1 MDAEDVHEGDFNLEP
16 PDDSYDSDDSDDCD
30 SYYEDGEDED
40 DDYSGSD
47 YGSDYMRSQTPS
59 PPRAM
64 AEGEEEEAR
73 ARDDDDG
80 DTGDAAAADEE
91 DAPEDEGDKTPYLDP
106 GMNDDS
112 RLLLQWV
119 GPYFDIIIQDS
130 VRNNTQAV
138 LRQSTRLFTL
148 GIHHAYACAII
159 NRWGRGLSD
168 APGGPE
174 KSSPSKRKKAKRDA
188 KEQKSPGFSSL
199 QHSFLN
205 PAIGASFYPGLNANH
220 GRQNAGSS
228 MDKVSSSTHAR
239 GPTRPRTSPPKPK
252 KRSRMDEAWDLMLQ
266 WQLPPPHIA
275 AEQEAASRI
284 RMERVEKA
292 GAAKAARW
300 VANGLHA
307 V

>member
-1 MDAEDVHEGDFNLEP
+1 
-16 PDDSYDSDDSDDCD
+16 
-30 SYYEDGEDED
+30 
-40 DDYSGSD
+40 
-47 YGSDYMRSQTPS
+47 
-59 PPRAM
+59 
-64 AEGEEEEAR
+64 
-73 ARDDDDG
+73 
-80 DTGDAAAADEE
+80 
-91 DAPEDEGDKTPYLDP
+91 
-106 GMNDDS
+106 MNDDS
-112 RLLLQWV
+112 RMLLQWV
-119 GPYFDIIIQDS
+119 GPYFDIIIQNS

-239 GPTRPRTSPPKPK
+239 GPTRPVPVRQSPRKGAEWMRHGISCFNGNSPRLISLLN
-252 KRSRMDEAWDLMLQ
+252 KR
-266 WQLPPPHIA
+266 LPPGSEWSVWRRLVRLKRPDGL
-275 AEQEAASRI
+275 
-284 RMERVEKA
+284 RMGCMPCRST
-292 GAAKAARW
+292 R
-300 VANGLHA
+300 NLHCFIFLS
-307 V
+307 